1 MVSVRRAAAAIRAD
15 TRSGATALTARA
27 GAALRAIAAEAEA
40 EGHLDA
46 ALLAAAVRALVR
58 AQPAMASIC
67 RLGDAVL
74 AAAGEAP
81 TAAVVAAAVAAFEIS
96 SAADAAAAVERA
108 VALVPN
114 GGRLLTLSASSL
126 VERTVLA
133 AQGTGRRVHVVC
145 LESRPGREGA
155 ALAARLADAGVP
167 TELWIDAAAA
177 RCVADVQVVLV
188 GADTVAPAG
197 LVHKLGT
204 LGLALAARHH
214 GVPVYALAG
223 ATKLLPGLVAGA
235 LTQRRPAGEIA
246 RGTHRNLRVE
256 NYYYDLTPLALL
268 DGIVMGRDL
277 ELPAR
282 VAASA
287 AAVRLHPLLA
297 AALAP

>member
-1 MVSVRRAAAAIRAD
+1 MVSVRRAAEAIRAD

-40 EGHLDA
+40 AGRLDVP
-46 ALLAAAVRALVR
+46 LLAAAARALVR

-74 AAAGEAP
+74 AAVGDAP
-81 TAAVVAAAVAAFEIS
+81 TAAEVAAAVTAFEEQ
-96 SAADAAAAVERA
+96 SAADAAAVVARA
-108 VALVPN
+108 VALVPD

-126 VERTVLA
+126 VERAVLA
-133 AQGTGRRVHVVC
+133 AQNMGRRVHVVC

-155 ALAARLADAGVP
+155 VLAARLADAGVP

-177 RCVADVQVVLV
+177 RCVAGAQAVLV

-204 LGLALAARHH
+204 LGLALAARQH

-223 ATKLLPGLVAGA
+223 ATKLLPGLVDGA
-235 LTQRRPAGEIA
+235 LTQRRPASEIA
-246 RGTHRNLRVE
+246 RGTHRNLRIE

-268 DGIVMGRDL
+268 DGLVVGGDL
-277 ELPAR
+277 CRPAQ

-287 AAVRLHPLLA
+287 AAVGLHPLLA
-297 AALAP
+297 ALLAS